1 MKVRHTQEQEEM
13 MPGSSQGHGDAQMT
27 TLGARHLE
35 VKPLSDAIG
44 AEITTVDLANVSPSL
59 HAQIRAALL
68 DRHLLVFRD
77 QHLTAPQIQAFAE
90 MFGELEAHVFR
101 QADGTPLSAVHSI
114 SNLDAEGKPSTNP
127 YLNSNYY
134 WHSDKAYLTRPSW
147 ITMLYGVEI
156 PPDGG
161 DTQFANMHNAYEAL
175 PEATKRRI
183 ADLRVINSF
192 EYMLETCGT
201 YRLPEEAAKT
211 VPPVEHP
218 LVRTHPETGAKSL
231 FVTMY
236 SREIAGMPV
245 AEGRALLDELLAH
258 ATQPEFVFTVKW
270 RQNDFVFWDNRSL
283 VHRAVA
289 NYDMSKHRRLLQR
302 VVVRGT
308 PTH

>member
-1 MKVRHTQEQEEM
+1 VWWEEL
-13 MPGSSQGHGDAQMT
+13 MPGTAQGRGDVQT
-27 TLGARHLE
+27 TASAASALA
-35 VKPLSDAIG
+35 VKPLSDAVG
-44 AEITTVDLANVSPSL
+44 AEIGAVDIGDVSPTL
-59 HAQIRAALL
+59 HAEIRAALL
-68 DRHLLVFRD
+68 EHNLLVFRD
-77 QHLTAPQIQAFAE
+77 QHLSAEQIQRFAE

-101 QADGTPLSAVHSI
+101 QADGTTLGAVHAI
-114 SNLDAEGKPSTNP
+114 SNLDAEGNP

-147 ITMLYGVEI
+147 ITMLYGIEI

-161 DTQFANMHNAYEAL
+161 DTQFANMNKAYEAL

-192 EYMLETCGT
+192 EYMLEQCGT
-201 YRLPEEAAKT
+201 YRLPAEAAKT

-218 LVRTHPETGAKSL
+218 LVRVHPDTGAKSL

-236 SREIAGMPV
+236 AREIIDMPA

-258 ATQPEFVFTVKW
+258 ATQPQFVFTVRW

-289 NYDMSKHRRLLQR
+289 NYDMTKHRRLLQR